1 MKSPLNELKKLCD
14 LPLICGLAAAM
25 IMLPACGDKS
35 QPPPPKLFQQERGA
49 LEKAKGV
56 EQAETK
62 QAEDLKGE
70 EEKQTK

>member
-14 LPLICGLAAAM
+14 LPLTCTLVAVVM
-25 IMLPACGDKS
+25 TLPACGDKS

-56 EQAETK
+56 EQIEAK

-70 EEKQTK
+70 EERQTK